1 MKIIRNDKVLA
12 LIIGSCAFGG
22 LVWWQLGQPVDSIDR
37 PAGDQD
43 AVDTS
48 GAAPAEQLSSEQLS
62 SVELLPEK
70 LRVASVAFAT
80 ASETLIGLQSKV
92 PGRLQYDDR
101 RHVEIR
107 SATGG
112 MITEIHVKPGDRV
125 RAGDVVVELNSPEIG
140 SARADVLLRK
150 SELKI
155 ATQNRDWQTSTC
167 TGLQK
172 LAEAIR
178 SRHSVDNIRMQF
190 RDVVLGKSRDQ
201 LLSAYSDLLLAE
213 SLATTAEQNAASGIV
228 PGRVV
233 EQRINARDNMES
245 TLLSALEEL
254 TFAAKQSCQQ
264 AESQLEDARNRHRIS
279 LQTVATLLGK
289 SPADIAD
296 SISPEKIE
304 SDLGLLQSNA
314 LSLVQLR
321 APFAGTVERRIF
333 SNTERVAAGDS
344 LLTLADTSTLWVA
357 ADLREREWNALSL
370 KSGDMIQ
377 VVTSIPGMSVYSAVV
392 HFVGR
397 EVDPATN
404 AVPLIATIDNSEG
417 KLRPGMFVRVVVPIS
432 EARETLTIPESSVL
446 EHDRQ
451 TFVFVPSGDSAFRRV
466 DIKRGIQTA
475 GMVEVLSG
483 LNNGDQVVS
492 AGGFFLKSELLL
504 KGEAE

>member
-1 MKIIRNDKVLA
+1 MKITNAKKAVA
-12 LIIGSCAFGG
+12 LIIAGCASI
-22 LVWWQLGQPVDSIDR
+22 LIVWWQMDHSIKPTDQIAAEPVVSEAI
-37 PAGDQD
+37 PS
-43 AVDTS
+43 AV
-48 GAAPAEQLSSEQLS
+48 LS
-62 SVELLPEK
+62 SVELPPEK
-70 LRVASVAFAT
+70 LKVAAVSFT
-80 ASETLIGLQSKV
+80 NASEMSLGLQSKV

-112 MITEIHVKPGDRV
+112 IITEIHVKPGDQV
-125 RAGDVVVELNSPEIG
+125 QTGDIVVEMNSPEVG

-155 ATQNRDWQTSTC
+155 ATQNRNWQISTC
-167 TGLQK
+167 KGLEK
-172 LAEAIR
+172 LAGAIR
-178 SRHSVDNIRMQF
+178 GRVSVDNIRTQF
-190 RDVVLGKSRDQ
+190 KDVVLGKSRDQ

-213 SLATTAEQNAASGIV
+213 SLATTAEQNAASGVV
-228 PGRVV
+228 PGKLV

-254 TFAAKQSCQQ
+254 SFAAKQSCEQ
-264 AESQLEDARNRHRIS
+264 ADSGFEDAQNRYRIS

-289 SPADIAD
+289 STSEIME
-296 SISPEKIE
+296 SISQATVE
-304 SDLGLLQSNA
+304 SDLGLLQTAS
-314 LSLVQLR
+314 LSLVQLK
-321 APFAGTVERRIF
+321 APFPGTVERRIF
-333 SNTERVAAGDS
+333 SNNERVSAGDS

-370 KSGDMIQ
+370 KSGDTIQ
-377 VVTSIPGMSVYSAVV
+377 VLTSIPGMKAYSAVV

-397 EVDPATN
+397 EVNPATN
-404 AVPLIATIDNSEG
+404 AVPLIATIDNLEG

-432 EARETLTIPESSVL
+432 EPRQTLTIPESSVL

-451 TFVFVPSGDSAFRRV
+451 AFVFVPSSDSVFQRV
-466 DIKRGIQTA
+466 DIERGIQTD

-483 LNNGDQVVS
+483 LHSGDKVVS
-492 AGGFFLKSELLL
+492 AGGFFLKSEMLL